1 MKQPSVHFF
10 TPNSLLLKWEPQI
23 STAIELEMYGFSKII
38 AESCSNDI
46 LEIVPS
52 YHELAVYLTEK
63 ANIQDV
69 ATKIKNLVVNRNQ
82 AELKSLKQR
91 TLTIPVCYEGNFA
104 IDLETVANMHHM
116 NPSEVIRLHTQPV
129 YSVSFLGFLPGFPYV
144 SGLPE
149 KLHTPRRENPRT
161 KIAKGSVGIGGKQTG
176 VYPQES
182 PGGWHIIGNSPLC
195 FFDVQKS
202 PAALLRAGDKI
213 LFTSVSIKQYEQIA
227 TEVKKGTY
235 ELDIKH
241 DD

>member
-1 MKQPSVHFF
+1 M
-10 TPNSLLLKWEPQI
+10 
-23 STAIELEMYGFSKII
+23 
-38 AESCSNDI
+38 
-46 LEIVPS
+46 
-52 YHELAVYLTEK
+52 
-63 ANIQDV
+63 
-69 ATKIKNLVVNRNQ
+69 
-82 AELKSLKQR
+82 
-91 TLTIPVCYEGNFA
+91 
-104 IDLETVANMHHM
+104 
-116 NPSEVIRLHTQPV
+116 
-129 YSVSFLGFLPGFPYV
+129 

-182 PGGWHIIGNSPLC
+182 PGGWHIIGNSPLH